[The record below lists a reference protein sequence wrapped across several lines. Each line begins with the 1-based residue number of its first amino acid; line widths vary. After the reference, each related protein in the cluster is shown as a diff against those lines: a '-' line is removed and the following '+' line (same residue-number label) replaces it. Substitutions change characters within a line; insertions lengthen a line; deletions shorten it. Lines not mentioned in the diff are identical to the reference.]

1 MCFFLMIRRSPKST
15 RTDTLFPYTTLL
27 RSAVGIA
34 TALLRRN
41 TRNPEVETLSPS
53 CASCHAISQSLD
65 FSAAIMIRALSAAIQ
80 PRNRLRSDDD
90 KRTPE
95 LKLPAIAI
103 RSLPLFLSWPPP
115 ALRVVLSE
123 ARWGGEGW

>member
-1 MCFFLMIRRSPKST
+1 ME
-15 RTDTLFPYTTLL
+15 RTAGHLL
-27 RSAVGIA
+27 ARAVGIA

-80 PRNRLRSDDD
+80 PRNRLRSYDD
-90 KRTPE
+90 KRSPE
-95 LKLPAIAI
+95 MKLPAI
-103 RSLPLFLSWPPP
+103 RSEEHTSELHSLILFSYS
-115 ALRVVLSE
+115 V
-123 ARWGGEGW
+123 